1 MSAFRARINRAT
13 AERLLDGGAVGEQHH
28 ALAALL
34 MAVAAPTTG
43 PVTSPTGGA
52 TAMSTVEGVPETVAA
67 VVGASAAGGG
77 GVPAT
82 AASSEAP
89 LRGEAAAMAA
99 FRAAQLAH
107 SRKRRRSVIGK
118 LLTLKVAMGAA
129 TAVAAGGVALAASN
143 GTLPNPMAE
152 QAAPQASAGADNAGD
167 HGKRGTPSPSLIGL
181 CKAYGAKVGA
191 NDKGKALESPAFQ
204 ALVTAAGGK
213 DKVTSYCEDL
223 LASAKPKDAHAPAD
237 HPTGAPTDRPSKPE
251 APDAPEAP
259 TTAPTS
265 RPTGGAPADRPGN

>member
-1 MSAFRARINRAT
+1 M
-13 AERLLDGGAVGEQHH
+13 
-28 ALAALL
+28 
-34 MAVAAPTTG
+34 
-43 PVTSPTGGA
+43 
-52 TAMSTVEGVPETVAA
+52 
-67 VVGASAAGGG
+67 
-77 GVPAT
+77 
-82 AASSEAP
+82 
-89 LRGEAAAMAA
+89 
-99 FRAAQLAH
+99 
-107 SRKRRRSVIGK
+107 IGK

-152 QAAPQASAGADNAGD
+152 QAAPQASAGADNADD

-181 CKAYGAKVGA
+181 CKAYGAKVGS
-191 NDKGKALESPAFQ
+191 NDKGKALESSAFQ

-223 LASAKPKDAHAPAD
+223 LASAKPKGAHAPAD
-237 HPTGAPTDRPSKPE
+237 HPTNAPTDRPSKPE

-265 RPTGGAPADRPGN
+265 HPTGGAPTERPGN